1 MVDTATFRQ
10 IALSLPDVTEQPH
23 FHRAAFRVKKGI
35 FTTLDETARQA
46 NVRLSEID
54 QDVFSSFDRSVIF
67 PIPNKWGK
75 QGWTTIDLDKV
86 PIDMLTDALKTAHH
100 HIMSKSNKK

>member
-1 MVDTATFRQ
+1 MVDIATFRQ
-10 IALSLPDVTEQPH
+10 IALSFPEVTEQPH

-35 FTTLDETARQA
+35 FTTLDEAARQA

-86 PIDMLTDALKTAHH
+86 HIDMLTDALSTAYY
-100 HIMSKSNKK
+100 HIMSKNKK